1 VGVEGSP
8 GSADDKKRSSAPQAR
23 PHIAVRIGVYV
34 FLCYVTLVVFG
45 SLFSWFDNPIISAV
59 GSNLVAGVFSNWLA
73 LRIFESLH
81 IPDAGLRANHA
92 SAENLAIGVA
102 GGIGSAALVLGLP
115 LLLGAAHLVRVEGDE
130 FSTGSLLF
138 LTVLLAGGA
147 IGEELMVHGYG
158 FQALA
163 AAVGPWAAIVPVGV
177 LFALLHGSNPSSTWL
192 STGITGGFGIVFGYA
207 WLRSRDLWLPIG
219 LHFGWNF
226 TLPLF
231 GVNISGLRI
240 RVTGYELSW
249 TAGKLWS
256 GGDYGPEASVLTGAV
271 LVLLFVYIW
280 KAPVRRQSSRITDPP
295 AESTVCE
302 PSPSSLS

>member
-1 VGVEGSP
+1 MAP
-8 GSADDKKRSSAPQAR
+8 TDKSRGRAGLAPRTALR
-23 PHIAVRIGVYV
+23 VGVYV

-45 SLFSWFDNPIISAV
+45 SLFSWFDNPILSAV
-59 GSNLVAGVFSNWLA
+59 GSNLVAGLFSNWLA
-73 LRIFESLH
+73 LRIFENLH
-81 IPDAGLRANHA
+81 IPDAGLHANRA
-92 SAENLAIGVA
+92 SAENLALGVA
-102 GGIGSAALVLGLP
+102 GGIGSAVLVLGPP
-115 LLLGAAHLVRVEGDE
+115 LLVGAAHLVRVPDYDPSVG
-130 FSTGSLLF
+130 GLLF

-147 IGEELMVHGYG
+147 MGEELMVHGYG
-158 FQALA
+158 FQAMVA
-163 AAVGPWAAIVPVGV
+163 AIGPWATIIPVGV
-177 LFALLHGSNPSSTWL
+177 LFALLHGSNPGSSWL
-192 STGITGGFGIVFGYA
+192 STAITGGFGIIFGYA

-256 GGDYGPEASVLTGAV
+256 GGDYGPEASVLTLAV
-271 LVLLFVYIW
+271 LVLLWVYVW
-280 KAPVRRQSSRITDPP
+280 KAPVRRQSSRIADPP
-295 AESTVCE
+295 AESAVCE

>member
-1 VGVEGSP
+1 M
-8 GSADDKKRSSAPQAR
+8 APAAKS

-45 SLFSWFDNPIISAV
+45 SLFSWFDNPIVSAV
-59 GSNLVAGVFSNWLA
+59 GSNLVAGLFSNWLA

-81 IPDAGLRANHA
+81 IADAGLHANRA
-92 SAENLAIGVA
+92 SAENLAIGIA
-102 GGIGSAALVLGLP
+102 GGVGSAALVLGPP
-115 LLLGAAHLVRVEGDE
+115 LLAGAAHLERAPNYE
-130 FSTGSLLF
+130 FSIGSLLF
-138 LTVLLAGGA
+138 LTILLASGA

-163 AAVGPWAAIVPVGV
+163 AATGPWAAIVPVGV
-177 LFALLHGSNPSSTWL
+177 LFALLHGSNPGSSWL
-192 STGITGGFGIVFGYA
+192 STGITAGFGIVFGYA

-256 GGDYGPEASVLTGAV
+256 GGDYGPEASVLTAAV
-271 LVLLFVYIW
+271 LVLLFIYVW
-280 KAPVRRQSSRITDPP
+280 KAPVRRQPSRITDPP
-295 AESTVCE
+295 AESAVCE